1 MNKEIHEEFI
11 QWCSD
16 EDWITKNY
24 RELLYKYE
32 NQWIAVKDSQVIDHD
47 PNIYKL
53 LLYLKNKYQSLNEIQ
68 TRYVQKY

>member
-32 NQWIAVKDSQVIDHD
+32 NQQKIIGNFSINMKTNGSQ
-47 PNIYKL
+47 
-53 LLYLKNKYQSLNEIQ
+53 
-68 TRYVQKY
+68 